1 MSNRYDL
8 LFLDEDGAP
17 VAPTM
22 TKKPAVATK
31 ATTTEAPAKAA
42 AQPAA
47 SKGRM
52 ENDRKGKESNR
63 KAPRAGEIESAA
75 ELPERADRGVARRGG
90 RQAATNQP
98 TRNFDRH
105 SRAANKEGGEKRQY
119 AGKGNWGN
127 PRDPAEA
134 EAEAAVAASPVE
146 GEEAAAAVDA
156 EFESVP
162 APIPFIT
169 LSQFLAEQEKKKPT
183 VATPAVRAANDGA
196 KINAE
201 VVKKTDDMYFQ
212 SAKAAPAATGK
223 AVKAAPAK
231 AAAAP
236 AKAATKFSL
245 QELNAALP
253 GGINRLPRAAREEA
267 SAPQGQRPAR
277 ATGRRLE
284 NNTEKIQEARPA
296 FKASLKDSSAF
307 PTL

>member
-17 VAPTM
+17 VAPAV
-22 TKKPAVATK
+22 TKKPAAAVK
-31 ATTTEAPAKAA
+31 ATSTQAPAKPA

-52 ENDRKGKESNR
+52 ENERKGKESNR

-75 ELPERADRGVARRGG
+75 ELPERPNRGVARRGG

-98 TRNFDRH
+98 ARNYDRH
-105 SRAANKEGGEKRQY
+105 SRHGQKEGGEKRQY

-134 EAEAAVAASPVE
+134 EAEAAEAAVAVAAADA
-146 GEEAAAAVDA
+146 EEAGEAAEA
-156 EFESVP
+156 VP
-162 APIPFIT
+162 APSPFMT
-169 LSQFLAEQEKKKPT
+169 LGQYLAEQEKKKPA
-183 VATPAVRAANDGA
+183 VAAPKARAANDGA

-212 SAKAAPAATGK
+212 TTKAAPAATGK
-223 AVKAAPAK
+223 AAAAPK
-231 AAAAP
+231 AAAA
-236 AKAATKFSL
+236 AKTATKFSL

-253 GGINRLPRAAREEA
+253 GGINRPPRPAREEA
-267 SAPQGQRPAR
+267 SPQKQRSAR
-277 ATGRRLE
+277 GTGRRFE
-284 NNTEKIQEARPA
+284 NNTEKSTQQARPA
-296 FKASLKDSSAF
+296 FKANLKDAAAF
-307 PTL
+307 PSL